1 MNIRTLK
8 ALWKA
13 NIPPMVWLCPPLLIG
28 AIILGL
34 DGGAPEWAPI
44 ALLLV
49 TITLLMA
56 ILEFANVYTDRDED
70 RLYFP
75 NNPIVTGE
83 LDAGKA
89 RKALILENIVAGVFL
104 VALLLVTLNYS
115 LIIVVIGCWFVNLA
129 YSVPPLRLKET
140 VADPFNH
147 GFLYALPTIA
157 AWLVVEPSLTAGNG
171 FIIAFASLLF
181 LFSFGYGIS
190 VKFRKTFHALNS
202 GLIQVEQGGSVYDVR
217 TVGLGLKVKTA
228 MVLEAVT
235 ILGAFVLVPIFWH
248 LGIFDAALSI
258 GLLAAAFPTAV
269 FAIAMRVKDPVKNA
283 PKCLVFTIMAGVD
296 IGLVLFG
303 VAVTS
308 YIHWGFA
315 VLACIVYLIVFIPLF
330 RTIEPFGRMSVTTPW
345 REI

>member
-34 DGGAPEWAPI
+34 DGRAPEWSPI
-44 ALLLV
+44 ALFLV
-49 TITLLMA
+49 TMLILMG
-56 ILEFANVYTDRDED
+56 ILEFANVYADRDED
-70 RLYFP
+70 RVYFP

-104 VALLLVTLNYS
+104 VALLSITLNYS
-115 LIIVVIGCWFVNLA
+115 LIVVMIGSWFVNLA
-129 YSVPPLRLKET
+129 YSLPPLRFKET

-147 GFLYALPTIA
+147 AFLYALPTIA

-171 FIIAFASLLF
+171 FIIAFVSLLF
-181 LFSFGYGIS
+181 LFSFGYGIT
-190 VKFRKTFHALNS
+190 VKFRKTFHALNA
-202 GLIQVEQGGSVYDVR
+202 GLIQVEQGGSVYDVT

-228 MVLEAVT
+228 MALEAVT
-235 ILGAFVLVPIFWH
+235 ILGGFVLVPIFWH
-248 LGIFDAALSI
+248 LGIFGAPLSI
-258 GLLAAAFPTAV
+258 GLLAAAFPTAA
-269 FAIAMRVKDPVKNA
+269 FAIAMRVRDPVKNS

-296 IGLVLFG
+296 IGMVLFG
-303 VAVTS
+303 VAVTH

-330 RTIEPFGRMSVTTPW
+330 RSVEPYGRMAVTAPW

>member
-1 MNIRTLK
+1 MI

-13 NIPPMVWLCPPLLIG
+13 NVPPMVWLCPPFVIG

-34 DGGAPEWAPI
+34 DGGTPEWGPI

-56 ILEFANVYTDRDED
+56 ILEFANVYADRDED

-89 RKALILENIVAGVFL
+89 RKALILENIVAGIFL
-104 VALLLVTLNYS
+104 VALLLITLNYT
-115 LIIVVIGCWFVNLA
+115 LIIVMIGSWFVNLA
-129 YSVPPLRLKET
+129 YSLPPLRLKET

-147 GFLYALPTIA
+147 GLLYALPTMA
-157 AWLVVEPSLTAGNG
+157 AWLVVEPSLTAKDG

-181 LFSFGYGIS
+181 LFSFGYGIT

-202 GLIQVEQGGSVYDVR
+202 GLIRVDEGGSVYDVR
-217 TVGLGLKVKTA
+217 TVGLGLKVKAA
-228 MVLEAVT
+228 MALEAVT
-235 ILGAFVLVPIFWH
+235 TLGAFSVLVPIFWH
-248 LGIFDAALSI
+248 LGIFDATLSI
-258 GLLAAAFPTAV
+258 GLLAVAFPTAV
-269 FAIAMRVKDPVKNA
+269 FAIAVRVKDPVENS
-283 PKCLVFTIMAGVD
+283 PKCLVFMIMAAVD

-315 VLACIVYLIVFIPLF
+315 VLACIVYLLVFIPLF
-330 RTIEPFGRMSVTTPW
+330 RTVEPYGRMPVTAPW

>member
-8 ALWKA
+8 TLWKA
-13 NIPPMVWLCPPLLIG
+13 NIPPMVWLCLPLLIG
-28 AIILGL
+28 AIIRGL
-34 DGGAPEWAPI
+34 DGRAPEWAPI
-44 ALLLV
+44 ALFLV

-56 ILEFANVYTDRDED
+56 ILEFANVYADRDED

-89 RKALILENIVAGVFL
+89 RKVLILENIAAGVFL
-104 VALLLVTLNYS
+104 IALLSITLNYS
-115 LIIVVIGCWFVNLA
+115 LIIVMIGSWFVNLA
-129 YSVPPLRLKET
+129 YSLPPLRLKET

-147 GFLYALPTIA
+147 AFLYALPTMA
-157 AWLVVEPSLTAGNG
+157 AWLVVEPSFTAGSG

-181 LFSFGYGIS
+181 LFSFGYGIT

-202 GLIQVEQGGSVYDVR
+202 GLIRVEEGGSVYDVR

-228 MVLEAVT
+228 MALEATT
-235 ILGAFVLVPIFWH
+235 ILAAFALVPIFWH
-248 LGIFDAALSI
+248 LGIFDATLSVA
-258 GLLAAAFPTAV
+258 LLAVALPTAV

-283 PKCLVFTIMAGVD
+283 PKCLVLIIMAAVD
-296 IGLVLFG
+296 IGMVLFG
-303 VAVTS
+303 VAVTN

-315 VLACIVYLIVFIPLF
+315 VLACIVYLLVFIPLF
-330 RTIEPFGRMSVTTPW
+330 RNIEPYGRMSVTAPW